1 MAYRE
6 IDHMAENEPTT
17 QQEQTKTAQ
26 DLQIEQL
33 TARLDGLEQAYQ
45 DRIKQLEDA
54 NRGLWAQLHPVQPT
68 VSEPEPIAEQQNDR
82 AESALYNAL
91 GIKLEE

>member
-1 MAYRE
+1 
-6 IDHMAENEPTT
+6 MAENEPEPT
-17 QQEQTKTAQ
+17 QTMTAQ

-45 DRIKQLEDA
+45 DRIRQLEDA
-54 NRGLWAQLHPVQPT
+54 NRGLWAQLHPAQPT
-68 VSEPEPIAEQQNDR
+68 VPEPEPIAEPTIDR

-91 GIKLEE
+91 GIKEE